1 MSRRIR
7 MTYMAGRAATQ
18 ATVALFATALA
29 LPPAQAAPSADAPPS
44 GETVELPLT
53 GPAYREADQAYRAYA
68 RANYAEAARH
78 AREAL
83 RLRPDVQR
91 LHTLLGDALAAAQR
105 QARMAGDA
113 PAVARAPS
121 ATVAAPHASTDSR
134 LARRAAA
141 RATRTASATAPRVT
155 TTVAAQA
162 PDYGPPDRVVG
173 DTMPMRLSLTLSTPS
188 VQALMQHTGYALGN
202 RPEAMVNATAAATG
216 EPLQAPAPPP
226 PAPAE
231 RAYVAM
237 REGHPREAAAAFA
250 EADRQG
256 RLEPRQLQDAAFAS
270 LDAGDAPAAAG
281 YFRRALDAAD
291 DGRIALTPQ
300 QAQDVRV
307 AVADQERNWGASV
320 AGFYRAGGTV
330 PGLAPQDGGRDDRS
344 LQAVSEVYWR
354 PPALKGFAGGGTF
367 VDVYGRLLGTL
378 YSGAG
383 YAEGGSSA
391 QAAFGVRAKPFG
403 PVNLVGAAERL
414 VKVGSASRDDW
425 LLRLGFSD
433 SFNTAPRVG
442 RGSWWT
448 GDVYAET
455 GRYLQ
460 AGEKYVTSE
469 ARLGRS
475 WRVDPEGGWNG
486 VSSAV
491 LTPHLVLA
499 ADYNTG
505 YTQPRAVGAGV
516 GMSLRTW
523 LREDSRSGP
532 RSYMDLSLQLRHRL
546 SGDSRAGG
554 VVLRLSYNH

>member
-1 MSRRIR
+1 MSRRTR
-7 MTYMAGRAATQ
+7 MDRMAGRAAAQ

-29 LPPAQAAPSADAPPS
+29 LPPALAAPPAGEPS
-44 GETVELPLT
+44 FGETVELPLT

-105 QARMAGDA
+105 QTRTAGDP
-113 PAVARAPS
+113 PA
-121 ATVAAPHASTDSR
+121 AAPHASAATR

-141 RATRTASATAPRVT
+141 RPTRTASATVPGQT
-155 TTVAAQA
+155 DQVAAQA

-173 DTMPMRLSLTLSTPS
+173 DDMPMRLSLALSTPS
-188 VQALMQHTGYALGN
+188 VQALVQHTGYTPGN
-202 RPEAMVNATAAATG
+202 RPEATADATGAASG
-216 EPLQAPAPPP
+216 EPLQAPAPTAPP
-226 PAPAE
+226 TPVAPAE
-231 RAYVAM
+231 RAYIAM
-237 REGHPREAAAAFA
+237 REGRPREAAAAFA

-256 RLEPRQLQDAAFAS
+256 HLEPRQLQDAAFAS
-270 LDAGDAPAAAG
+270 VDAGDAPAAAG

-291 DGRIALTPQ
+291 DGRIPLTPQ
-300 QAQDVRV
+300 QAQDIRV

-330 PGLAPQDGGRDDRS
+330 PGLTPQDGGRDDRS

-354 PPALKGFAGGGTF
+354 PAALKGFAGGGTF

-383 YAEGGSSA
+383 YADGGSSA

-433 SFNTAPRVG
+433 GFNTAPRVD
-442 RGSWWT
+442 RGPWWT

-475 WRVDPEGGWNG
+475 WRVDPEGGWPG

-505 YTQPRAVGAGV
+505 YTQPRAVGAGAGV
-516 GMSLRTW
+516 SLRTW
-523 LREDSRSGP
+523 VREDNRSGP
-532 RSYMDLSLQLRHRL
+532 RSYVDLSLQLRHRL